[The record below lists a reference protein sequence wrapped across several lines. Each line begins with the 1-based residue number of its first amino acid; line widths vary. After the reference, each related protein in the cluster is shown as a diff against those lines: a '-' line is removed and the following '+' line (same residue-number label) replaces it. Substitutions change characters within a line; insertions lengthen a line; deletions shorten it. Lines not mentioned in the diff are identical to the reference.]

1 MVSLT
6 FLGVQLPTADGQGRS
21 SVCMAAAHPSSAV
34 VVAVISCDLQD
45 FHSSSFAV
53 LAPAMP
59 LLPLIVSECFTN
71 NNNKTTTTNHCIF
84 CKAYNVCLVLAVIVP
99 PIIKYI
105 LIVVLLWSKLVRDT
119 PSFLRLHP

>member
-1 MVSLT
+1 
-6 FLGVQLPTADGQGRS
+6 
-21 SVCMAAAHPSSAV
+21 MAAAHPSSPV
-34 VVAVISCDLQD
+34 VVAEISCDLQD

-53 LAPAMP
+53 LALALR

-71 NNNKTTTTNHCIF
+71 NNNNKTTTTNHGIF